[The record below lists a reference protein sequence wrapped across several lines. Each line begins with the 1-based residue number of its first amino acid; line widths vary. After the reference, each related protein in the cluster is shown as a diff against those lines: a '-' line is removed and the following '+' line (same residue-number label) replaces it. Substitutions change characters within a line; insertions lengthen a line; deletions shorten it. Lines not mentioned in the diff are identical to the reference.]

1 MTVEEVSR
9 PIVLVLSQLQ
19 TELFKSRSSIDLLVK
34 TVKNTTK
41 QPFLP
46 VVYLKQQFTS
56 KSRNLYKDC
65 MHHELEQWASPF
77 FLAPATKSTADK
89 RQEKTKKRKKNDSTL
104 AHFGLNQVQVCFVT

>member
-1 MTVEEVSR
+1 MMVEEVSR

-34 TVKNTTK
+34 TVKNTAK

-46 VVYLKQQFTS
+46 VVYQKQQLTS

-65 MHHELEQWASPF
+65 IMSLSSGPRPF
-77 FLAPATKSTADK
+77 FGSCNKINS
-89 RQEKTKKRKKNDSTL
+89 
-104 AHFGLNQVQVCFVT
+104 

>member
-1 MTVEEVSR
+1 MMVEEVSR

-34 TVKNTTK
+34 TVKNTAK
-41 QPFLP
+41 QSFFP

-77 FLAPATKSTADK
+77 FWLLQQNQQLTKDK
-89 RQEKTKKRKKNDSTL
+89 ETQKE
-104 AHFGLNQVQVCFVT
+104 

>member
-34 TVKNTTK
+34 TLKNTAK

-46 VVYLKQQFTS
+46 AAFPVTIGCVSVKCSRRSVSQSGSGDNSRFKASLLSPRKHS
-56 KSRNLYKDC
+56 KK
-65 MHHELEQWASPF
+65 F
-77 FLAPATKSTADK
+77 F
-89 RQEKTKKRKKNDSTL
+89 
-104 AHFGLNQVQVCFVT
+104 G